1 MAKHKP
7 AINTGVP
14 ARGRGRPSN
23 AELALR
29 ASLAVQAVTP
39 INAGPSEGCPVT
51 GTDDA
56 RATLAA
62 LTGPP
67 EPSVKPILP
76 PAPPPPPPAPAPA
89 PRAEQ
94 DLDAMSA
101 ADREDPRKLYG
112 QALRDFAHGRG
123 AASRSDME
131 AWSDEKVRE
140 QVLMKIR
147 RQYAEYA

>member
-7 AINTGVP
+7 AQHP
-14 ARGRGRPSN
+14 AATEKRGRGRPSN

-29 ASLAVQAVTP
+29 ASMAQAVP
-39 INAGPSEGCPVT
+39 PVNASPSEGCPVP
-51 GTDDA
+51 GADDA
-56 RATLAA
+56 RATLAT

-67 EPSVKPILP
+67 EPSVKPVLP
-76 PAPPPPPPAPAPA
+76 PAPPPAPPAPAPA

-94 DLDAMSA
+94 DLSAMSA

-112 QALRDFAHGRG
+112 QALRDFAHARG
-123 AASRSDME
+123 AASWSDMQ

>member
-1 MAKHKP
+1 VAKHKP
-7 AINTGVP
+7 VVNSGVP

-29 ASLAVQAVTP
+29 ASLATQAVAP
-39 INAGPSEGCPVT
+39 SPAPVESAGLPGAQE
-51 GTDDA
+51 
-56 RATLAA
+56 ATAG

-94 DLDAMSA
+94 DLSVMSA
-101 ADREDPRKLYG
+101 ADREDPRKLHG
-112 QALRDFAHGRG
+112 QALRDFAHARG

>member
-1 MAKHKP
+1 VAKKKP
-7 AINTGVP
+7 ASNLGLP
-14 ARGRGRPSN
+14 ARGRGRPSK

-29 ASLAVQAVTP
+29 ASIPPAQASIP
-39 INAGPSEGCPVT
+39 PAPVEAAMLP
-51 GTDDA
+51 GA
-56 RATLAA
+56 QEATAI

-67 EPSVKPILP
+67 EPSAKPILP

-101 ADREDPRKLYG
+101 VDREDPRKLYG
-112 QALRDFAHGRG
+112 QALRDFAHARG
-123 AASRSDME
+123 AASRSDMK